1 MMLTPISA
9 SVFPLGDPKT
19 ECAPGQTVM
28 TLEEYLEKGGE
39 AWFLTGKKKY
49 AVQAM
54 MVSKETSFHN
64 ELEVTDYTVTD
75 DGVTVVMKGVIG
87 EMYASKLPR
96 VIASYTKPDGGELRG
111 EDFAVKDAFIDIVTR
126 PVPDSNYAM
135 FVPLGISVTVV
146 TSGGDVLHTNLPN
159 TAHGDGDFL
168 VCRRDENGMPDTS
181 DVWVFNG
188 ALFPKCCDMSRRAD
202 TAGGTSEG
210 ENP

>member
-1 MMLTPISA
+1 MLTPISA

-19 ECAPGQTVM
+19 ECAPGQIAM

-54 MVSKETSFHN
+54 MVSRETSFHN
-64 ELEVTDYTVTD
+64 EMEVTDYTVTD
-75 DGVTVVMKGVIG
+75 DGVTVVMKGIIG
-87 EMYASKLPR
+87 EMYASKLPK
-96 VIASYTKPDGGELRG
+96 VIASYTKPDGGEICK

-146 TSGGDVLHTNLPN
+146 TAGGDVLHTNLPN
-159 TAHGDGDFL
+159 TDHGGGDFL
-168 VCRRDENGMPDTS
+168 VCGRDENGKPDVS
-181 DVWVFNG
+181 NVWVFSG
-188 ALFPKCCDMSRRAD
+188 ALFPKCFDMSRRAD
-202 TAGGTSEG
+202 AAGG
-210 ENP
+210 NP